1 MSNFTKYLLAL
12 SLGALLVGCD
22 KGPAEEAGED
32 IDEAVQDVRRS
43 VDDATD

>member
-1 MSNFTKYLLAL
+1 MSTFLKFILAL
-12 SLGALLVGCD
+12 SFSAFLIGCD

-32 IDEAVQDVRRS
+32 IDEAMEDVREG